1 MGVNNVL
8 SNQCVLSGLLGLHL
22 VKRLEPVCSGLVFFM
37 CICCIFFSCAGE
49 CCRFIFFYCKTP
61 KMFRWPWRVTTCPQA
76 WRWEEDAWMFLFGWT
91 FPLREYS
98 TRKFSSDPSGLVG
111 TAFCQTDLHLAK
123 QKGNRWTSLAAQLN
137 RHFFD
142 RKINFRSLSLE
153 DWNDIISNPNFI
165 CLSSGEWNALAA
177 LDDSRWASEAG
188 DLSHR
193 LTRRFNRCQR
203 LMIDSI

>member
-1 MGVNNVL
+1 MWALRASWTTPGETFGASLFWFGIFHVHL
-8 SNQCVLSGLLGLHL
+8 LHL
-22 VKRLEPVCSGLVFFM
+22 LQL
-37 CICCIFFSCAGE
+37 
-49 CCRFIFFYCKTP
+49 CRRMLQVYFFYCKTP

-91 FPLREYS
+91 FPLREYI

-123 QKGNRWTSLAAQLN
+123 QKGNCWTSLAAQLN